1 MEDKYDEV
9 LLKYD
14 FSVRSLGRMR
24 GAILLNT
31 DKGYKVMRETHAS
44 AGRLIWEN
52 KVMNHLKERNFVK
65 IDAFNVN
72 CEGNISTAGFAGVR
86 YTVKD
91 WYMGN
96 ECDMKNCA
104 EVAAAAKN
112 MANLHKGLMGIV
124 KDDLCITAEPENILK
139 VFERHLA
146 ELRRV
151 RNYIRG
157 SKDKNEFERSWLSVY
172 EMYYEQAVKAV
183 KLLSESPYEKILA
196 GVLSRGEV
204 SHGSY
209 TYHNVYMCEDGVPF
223 TTTFE
228 KCAYGM
234 QIMDLYYF
242 LRKCMEKN
250 EWNEE
255 YGRSIISGYESIK
268 RLGAEEYRILGILL
282 LYPEKFWKLSSFY
295 MNGKK
300 RLMAAKNLK
309 KLELL
314 NMQYENRVN
323 FVGEMV
329 GNV

>member
-14 FSVRSLGRMR
+14 FSVKSFSRMR

-44 AGRLIWEN
+44 AGKLIWEN

-72 CEGNISTAGFAGVR
+72 QDGNISTQGRMGVR
-86 YTVKD
+86 YTIKD
-91 WYMGN
+91 WYPGT
-96 ECDMKNCA
+96 ECDMKSCA
-104 EVAAAAKN
+104 DVTAAAKN
-112 MANLHKGLMGIV
+112 MAQLHKGLTGIWADNV
-124 KDDLCITAEPENILK
+124 YSEVAPENILG
-139 VFERHLA
+139 VFEKHLA
-146 ELRRV
+146 EIRRV

-157 SKDKNEFERSWLSVY
+157 SKDKNEFERNWMAVY
-172 EMYYEQAVKAV
+172 GMYYEQAGQAI
-183 KLLSESPYEKILA
+183 KLLAESGYENM
-196 GVLSRGEV
+196 LSAVMKQGEV

-209 TYHNVYMCEDGVPF
+209 TYHNVYMCDDGVPF
-223 TTTFE
+223 TTSFE
-228 KCAYGM
+228 KCAYGV
-234 QIMDLYYF
+234 QLMDLYYF

-255 YGRSIISGYESIK
+255 YGKSIISGYESIK
-268 RLGAEEYRILGILL
+268 RLSGEEYKILGILL
-282 LYPEKFWKLSSFY
+282 LYPEKFWKLSGFY

-314 NMQYENRVN
+314 NLQFENRVN
-323 FVGEMV
+323 FAREMV
-329 GNV
+329 GSA

>member
-1 MEDKYDEV
+1 MEDKYDEI

-52 KVMNHLKERNFVK
+52 RVMSHLKEHGFVK

-72 CEGNISTAGFAGVR
+72 REGNISTQGYAGVR

-91 WYMGN
+91 WYMGS
-96 ECDMKNCA
+96 ECDMKNCTD
-104 EVAAAAKN
+104 VAAASKN
-112 MANLHKGLMGIV
+112 MALLHKGLRGI
-124 KDDLCITAEPENILK
+124 KSDETYISALPENILE

-151 RNYIRG
+151 RNYIKG
-157 SKDKNEFERSWLSVY
+157 SKDKNEFERKWLSVY
-172 EMYYEQAVKAV
+172 GMYYDQAVKAV
-183 KLLSESPYEKILA
+183 ELLYNSTYKSILDN
-196 GVLSRGEV
+196 VMENGEV

-209 TYHNVYMCEDGVPF
+209 TYHNVYMCDDGTLF

-234 QIMDLYYF
+234 QLMDLYYF

-255 YGRSIISGYESIK
+255 YGKSVIAGYESVK
-268 RLGAEEYRILGILL
+268 RLSEEEYRILGILL
-282 LYPEKFWKLSSFY
+282 MYPEKFWKLSSFY

-300 RLMAAKNLK
+300 RLMAAKNMK
-309 KLELL
+309 KLEML
-314 NMQYENRVN
+314 NMQYENRLN
-323 FVGEMV
+323 FVREMV